1 MADVTVIVNSAEVK
15 ALARA
20 EWMRTEL
27 QARSDAVA
35 AQARGRA
42 PRRTGAGAA
51 SIHGEV
57 VSAGDGLEGRVSWD
71 SAHAY
76 MRFTHSHAIQDAAH
90 AVIGE

>member
-1 MADVTVIVNSAEVK
+1 MADVTVIVHHAEIKV
-15 ALARA
+15 LPRA
-20 EWMRTEL
+20 GWMRPEMQTR
-27 QARSDAVA
+27 ADAIA

-57 VSAGDGLEGRVSWD
+57 VDAGDGFEGRVSWD
-71 SAHAY
+71 IAHDY
-76 MRFTHSHAIQDAAH
+76 MRFQHSHAIQDAAR